1 MSDFGSGCNLTAR
14 EFKPHS
20 GLPVVSTQP
29 TSDPLSPSLF
39 APPLNITMLSALKI
53 EEMPVIIT
61 TKH

>member
-14 EFKPHS
+14 EFKPHI
-20 GLPVVSTQP
+20 GLSVVSTQP
-29 TSDPLSPSLF
+29 TSDPALF
-39 APPLNITMLSALKI
+39 APPLNITMLSALTI